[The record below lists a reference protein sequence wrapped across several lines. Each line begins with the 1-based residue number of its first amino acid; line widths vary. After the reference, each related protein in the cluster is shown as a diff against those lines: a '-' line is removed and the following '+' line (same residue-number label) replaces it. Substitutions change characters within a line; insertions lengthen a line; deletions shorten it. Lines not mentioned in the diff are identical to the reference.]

1 MVMVAEL
8 GLRATA
14 SSEVVNS
21 TNKFSSFSKMESLTI
36 VILVH
41 WPFVP
46 GWNVNSTVSGLK
58 SEISSWKKKVQIKT
72 TTFSNK
78 ILQ

>member
-8 GLRATA
+8 GMRATT

-46 GWNVNSTVSGLK
+46 GWNVNTTVSGMK
-58 SEISSWKKKVQIKT
+58 SEIPSWKKVQD
-72 TTFSNK
+72 
-78 ILQ
+78 